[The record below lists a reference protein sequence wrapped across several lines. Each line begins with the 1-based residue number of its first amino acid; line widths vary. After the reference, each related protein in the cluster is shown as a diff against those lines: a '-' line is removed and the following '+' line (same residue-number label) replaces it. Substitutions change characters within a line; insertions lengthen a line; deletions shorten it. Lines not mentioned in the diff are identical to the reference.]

1 MKKLTVVSVLCII
14 MFLAVNTVHAQK
26 ISEKQRIKIENEL
39 EIVFD
44 EALKTGE
51 NLDADKLIISV
62 DDKYKAGHLVNG
74 VYYSSF
80 DSVMTVFKSGTKN
93 LERQEY
99 DIHKKKI
106 TVLTKNLAIISA
118 SGNATIYIYS
128 GGSFN
133 AAFVWTFVYEK
144 IGDEWKVIHSHR
156 SNPR

>member
-1 MKKLTVVSVLCII
+1 MKKLTAISFLCIL
-14 MFLAVNTVHAQK
+14 MFLVLNTVHAQK
-26 ISEKQRIKIENEL
+26 LSDKQRIKIENEL
-39 EIVFD
+39 ETVFE

-80 DSVMTVFKSGTKN
+80 DSLMIVFKTGTKN

-106 TVLTKNLAIISA
+106 TVLAKNLAIISA
-118 SGNATIYIYS
+118 SGNSTIYFYS

-144 IGDEWKVIHSHR
+144 TGDEWKVIHSHR

>member
-1 MKKLTVVSVLCII
+1 MKKLTAISVLCVL
-14 MFLAVNTVHAQK
+14 MFLVANTVNSQRL
-26 ISEKQRIKIENEL
+26 SVKQRIKIKNEL
-39 EIVFD
+39 ETVFM

-51 NLDADKLIISV
+51 NLDIDKLIVSV
-62 DDKYKAGHLVNG
+62 DDKYKAGHLFNG

-80 DSVMTVFKSGTKN
+80 DSLMIVFKSGIQN

-99 DIHKKKI
+99 SIGKKKI

-118 SGNATIYIYS
+118 TGNSTIYINS

-133 AAFVWTFVYEK
+133 AAFAWTFIYEK
-144 IGDEWKVIHSHR
+144 TSDGWKVIHSHR

>member
-1 MKKLTVVSVLCII
+1 MKKLTVVTGLCIL
-14 MFLAVNTVHAQK
+14 MFLAVNTVYAQK
-26 ISEKQRIKIENEL
+26 LSEKQRIKIENEL
-39 EIVFD
+39 ESVFE

-51 NLDADKLIISV
+51 SLDADKLMVSV

-74 VYYSSF
+74 IYYSSF
-80 DSVMTVFKSGTKN
+80 DTVMTIFKSGIKN

-118 SGNATIYIYS
+118 SGIAKIYTYT

-133 AAFVWTFVYEK
+133 STFAWTFVYEK
-144 IGDEWKVIHSHR
+144 TGEGWKVIHSHR